1 MTDVSSERGDILVV
15 DDQLVNLR
23 FLTATLTRQGY
34 KVRPA
39 ISGQLAIETVK
50 KSAPD
55 LILLDIMMPGMDG
68 YAVCE
73 QLKELSVAREIP
85 VIFLSALDKPQ
96 DKVRAFA
103 AGAVDYITKPF
114 HVNEVVARVETHL
127 ALRAMQTQLS
137 DKNAQLKQEISE
149 RVKAEEKL
157 KAYQD
162 QLEELVKERTT
173 ELTAA
178 NEQLQQEIT
187 KRKETANQLQESQQ
201 FLQSSLD
208 ALSANIC
215 ILDENGIILAV
226 NESWK
231 TFGDENG
238 FTWNNYGIGY
248 SYFSSARQVD
258 GKITDAVAHIFD
270 AIKDII
276 QRKQD
281 TFWTTYACHSPEKKR
296 WFSMRISRFEGVSG
310 VRIVIS
316 HESVTE
322 QKLAEET
329 LRESENI
336 LRTVI
341 NATRD
346 GIIAIDEQ
354 GLITLYN
361 PAAETIF
368 GYAPDEMLGQ
378 ALDSLIPENMRKM
391 HSNYVSRF
399 LAGEKPARV
408 VGTTVEFVAQ
418 RRNGEYFPMEIALTT
433 GQSDTQRLVVGLVRD
448 ITARKKEEEERRQR
462 ENFLALL
469 NDITR
474 ATLETSDLKTVL
486 NILATQLGQLF
497 DADNVYL
504 TMWDEQKRIA
514 RAITAYSAEPQEFTP
529 LQSSPDE
536 MTLTAAVLNAQKP
549 IYVKD
554 IKNSPFLANPVD
566 AMFPDVSML
575 GLPLIA
581 GQQKL
586 GAALVGFLEAHQFT
600 SAEIARGEQVARQI
614 ALAIAKTRLL
624 EETQLRWREA
634 ETLRKAA
641 EAITQSL
648 SLNERMEVILEQL
661 FQVLP
666 YDSASV
672 QLLRENDM
680 EIVEGRGFANRG
692 EVIGLRFPVS
702 GDNVNA
708 EIVKNKAPLVLG
720 NVATKYSHCF
730 EFPHEHVV
738 SWLGVPLIVQ
748 DRLIGMLT
756 VDSIV
761 PNYFT
766 QEHVRLVVPFA
777 NQVAAALENA
787 QLYEQAR
794 QDAKTKATL
803 LKEVNHRVKN
813 NLSAIIGLL
822 YAERRHAGIKDD
834 DIYQGIMNGL
844 INRIRGLASVHNMLS
859 ASEWSPLRLSEMTT
873 QLINTSLQMLPRDKR
888 AMVSVTASDVL
899 VSSKQANNLALAINE
914 LATNTIKHA
923 TTGRDSVAITVDIE
937 HTDNQIT
944 LIYRDDG
951 PGYPDTVLERHQT
964 NLGLYLVETLIT
976 GGMRGQ
982 IFLSNNNGAE
992 TIIKFGADNSPAV
1005 GRGD

>member
-1 MTDVSSERGDILVV
+1 MTDDSSERGDILVV

-39 ISGQLAIETVK
+39 LSGKLAIETVK
-50 KSAPD
+50 KSLPD

-68 YAVCE
+68 YSVCA
-73 QLKELSVAREIP
+73 QLKELPATHDIP

-96 DKVRAFA
+96 DKVKAFA
-103 AGAVDYITKPF
+103 AGGVDYITKPF

-127 ALRAMQTQLS
+127 ALRAMQTQLK
-137 DKNAQLKQEISE
+137 DKNSQLKQEISE

-173 ELTAA
+173 ELT
-178 NEQLQQEIT
+178 
-187 KRKETANQLQESQQ
+187 TANQQLQHEIAERKKTAVQLRESQQ

-208 ALSANIC
+208 ALSAHIC
-215 ILDENGIILAV
+215 ILDENGIIMAV

-231 TFGDENG
+231 IFGDENG
-238 FTWNNYGIGY
+238 LTWDNHGIGY
-248 SYFSSARQVD
+248 SYFS
-258 GKITDAVAHIFD
+258 AVNPVSSMQNGEVVTTLD
-270 AIKDII
+270 AIQDII
-276 QRKQD
+276 QRKRDQ
-281 TFWTTYACHSPEKKR
+281 FWTTYACHSPQKKR
-296 WFSMRISRFEGVSG
+296 WFSMRVSRFEGVSG

-329 LRESENI
+329 LRESEDL

-368 GYAPDEMLGQ
+368 GYPPDEMLGQ
-378 ALDSLIPENMRKM
+378 TLDCLIPEKMRDM
-391 HSNYVSRF
+391 HSNFVARF
-399 LAGEKPARV
+399 FEGQKPARV
-408 VGTTVEFVAQ
+408 VGSTVEFLAL
-418 RRNGEYFPMEIALTT
+418 RKNGETFPIEVSLTT
-433 GQSDTQRLVVGLVRD
+433 GQSHTKRLVVGLVRD
-448 ITARKKEEEERRQR
+448 ITTRKKEGEERRQR
-462 ENFLALL
+462 ENFLSLL

-474 ATLETSDLKTVL
+474 ATLETSDSKTVL

-497 DADNVYL
+497 EADNVYL
-504 TMWDEQKRIA
+504 TMWDEKKQVA
-514 RAITAYSAEPQEFTP
+514 RAITAYSAEPKDFSP
-529 LQSSPDE
+529 LQSSPNE
-536 MTLTAAVLNAQKP
+536 MTLTASVLNAQKS
-549 IYVKD
+549 IFVKD
-554 IKNSPFLANPVD
+554 ARNSPFLANPVD
-566 AMFPDVSML
+566 AMFPDASLL

-581 GQQKL
+581 GKQKL
-586 GAALVGFLEAHQFT
+586 GAALVGFLEPHQIT
-600 SAEIARGEQVARQI
+600 PAETARGEQVARQI
-614 ALAIAKTRLL
+614 ALAIAKTKLL

-672 QLLRENDM
+672 QLLREDYM
-680 EIVEGRGFANRG
+680 EIVEGRGFTNRD
-692 EVIGLRFPVS
+692 EVIGLRFPIM
-702 GDNVNA
+702 GNNVNA

-720 NVATKYSHCF
+720 NVAINYPHCF

-756 VDSIV
+756 VDSIEV
-761 PNYFT
+761 NYFT

-794 QDAKTKATL
+794 QDAKTKANL

-822 YAERRHAGIKDD
+822 YAERRHAGVKDD
-834 DIYQGIMNGL
+834 EVYQSIMNGL

-859 ASEWSPLRLSEMTT
+859 ASEWSPLRLSEMTL
-873 QLINTSLQMLPRDKR
+873 QLINTGLQMLPRDKR
-888 AMVSVTASDVL
+888 AVVSVATSDVL
-899 VSSKQANNLALAINE
+899 VNSKQANNLALAINE

-923 TTGRDSVAITVDIE
+923 TAKQDTVKITVEFE
-937 HTDNQIT
+937 HSDNQIA
-944 LIYRDDG
+944 LIYKDDG
-951 PGYPDTVLERHQT
+951 PGYPNSVLERHQT
-964 NLGLYLVETLIT
+964 SLGLYLVETLIT

-982 IFLSNNNGAE
+982 ILLANDDGAK
-992 TIIKFGADNSPAV
+992 TIIRFSPES
-1005 GRGD
+1005 